1 MPVYVIA
8 IIAGVGILLVLLIL
22 SMLYKKAP
30 PTEALVVT
38 GLGHREPKVI
48 SGKGT
53 VVIPVLQRVDR
64 ILMRIMKVDVKTPET
79 GVKTAEGV
87 PLWLDAVV
95 TIQVYAASSTVTD
108 KEIADSGCKSRKEYI
123 TMRQQAAI
131 SNFLGYSEDVIS
143 SKVNDVLQG
152 NLREIVATMTVM
164 DVLTK
169 RKEFAE
175 SVIENARPDLA
186 KMGLE
191 VVTFNIQDIQ
201 DAVDNC
207 GSRHGV
213 VEAIGVQRE
222 MEVKRDAETA
232 RAEAIRDIE
241 VAQANAARET
251 AQKKAEADRLTA
263 EAETQLA
270 LKKAALKV
278 EADKAK
284 ADAEAAGRIQEQIQE
299 RTRRQAEADVAIAA
313 QEKEILRAEKEAE
326 VQQRRLDAE
335 IRKKADADKYQ
346 TEKRSEA
353 EKYAAQQK
361 AEALKIQRQL
371 DAEAKLIE
379 VEKEAEAKKVAA
391 EAELVENMKRAE
403 GIRAVGEAEAAAIQ
417 AKALAEA
424 EGIDKKAEAMKKY
437 GEAAVIEMIM
447 AALPEIAKNVA
458 EPLAKVD
465 KITMYG
471 EGNSAKLIGDIVK
484 STSQVTT
491 GITEGMGID
500 LKSLLYGMLG
510 GRLASGTT
518 VITPA
523 APADAKDENAGNAKA
538 KESAKDDP
546 ASKGAAGKAGDAH
559 PKA

>member
-1 MPVYVIA
+1 
-8 IIAGVGILLVLLIL
+8 
-22 SMLYKKAP
+22 
-30 PTEALVVT
+30 
-38 GLGHREPKVI
+38 
-48 SGKGT
+48 
-53 VVIPVLQRVDR
+53 
-64 ILMRIMKVDVKTPET
+64 
-79 GVKTAEGV
+79 
-87 PLWLDAVV
+87 
-95 TIQVYAASSTVTD
+95 
-108 KEIADSGCKSRKEYI
+108 
-123 TMRQQAAI
+123 
-131 SNFLGYSEDVIS
+131 
-143 SKVNDVLQG
+143 
-152 NLREIVATMTVM
+152 
-164 DVLTK
+164 
-169 RKEFAE
+169 

-523 APADAKDENAGNAKA
+523 APADAKDENAGNAKV

>member
-1 MPVYVIA
+1 MPPIIFIVLIA
-8 IIAGVGILLVLLIL
+8 AAVLALILIL

-30 PTEALVVT
+30 PTEAMVVT

-53 VVIPVLQRVDR
+53 IVIPVLQRVDR
-64 ILMRIMKVDVKTPET
+64 ILMRIMKVDVKTPPT

-95 TIQVYAASSTVTD
+95 TIQVYSSASTITEKEVT
-108 KEIADSGCKSRKEYI
+108 DSGCKNRDAYI
-123 TMRQQAAI
+123 KMRQQAAI
-131 SNFLGYSEDVIS
+131 SNFLGYDESKISE
-143 SKVNDVLQG
+143 KVNDILQG
-152 NLREIVATMTVM
+152 NLREIVATMNVI

-251 AQKKAEADRLTA
+251 AEKKAEADRLTA

-278 EADKAK
+278 QADKAK

-346 TEKRSEA
+346 A
-353 EKYAAQQK
+353 EKKAEADKYALQQK
-361 AEALKIQRQL
+361 AEAEKIQRQL
-371 DAEAKLIE
+371 DAEARLIE

-391 EAELVENMKRAE
+391 EAELVENMKKAE
-403 GIRAVGEAEAAAIQ
+403 GIRAVGQAEAEAIQ

-447 AALPEIAKNVA
+447 EALPEIAKNVA

-484 STSQVTT
+484 STNQVTT

-500 LKSLLYGMLG
+500 LKSLLYGILG
-510 GRLASGTT
+510 GKLAVNGSAAP
-518 VITPA
+518 VAPA
-523 APADAKDENAGNAKA
+523 ADAPAPEADKPAK
-538 KESAKDDP
+538 P
-546 ASKGAAGKAGDAH
+546 AGKA
-559 PKA
+559 PKAD